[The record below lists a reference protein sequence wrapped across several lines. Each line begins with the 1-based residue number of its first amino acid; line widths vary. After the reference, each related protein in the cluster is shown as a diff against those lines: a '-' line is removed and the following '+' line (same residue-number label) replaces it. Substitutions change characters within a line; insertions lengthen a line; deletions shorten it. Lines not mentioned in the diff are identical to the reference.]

1 MPVVTVIMRLIFFR
15 LCVRV
20 CVCVSLML
28 VAVMSS

>member
-1 MPVVTVIMRLIFFR
+1 MPVVTVIIRLIFF
-15 LCVRV
+15 LLFV